1 MFYGFLITGGEFWEN
16 YKKHVSEEI
25 VEFDGD
31 DWKVVGRLQTPRIDH
46 AATKIDASSLMGF
59 C

>member
-1 MFYGFLITGGEFWEN
+1 MFLPGGWYS
-16 YKKHVSEEI
+16 YKKASREVLAY
-25 VEFDGD
+25 DGE
-31 DWKVVGRLQTPRIDH
+31 DWEVVGELKTPKASV